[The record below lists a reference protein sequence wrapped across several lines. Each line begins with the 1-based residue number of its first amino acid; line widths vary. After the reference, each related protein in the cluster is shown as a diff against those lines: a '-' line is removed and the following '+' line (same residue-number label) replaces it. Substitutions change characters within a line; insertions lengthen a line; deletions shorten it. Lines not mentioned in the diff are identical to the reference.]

1 MRDSFMK
8 MLLPLCMF
16 VLWLLLNESASA
28 GQMLLGLALALWLGW
43 ASSRLRPLRAK
54 PRRFWLLPGLFCKVV
69 VDIVH
74 SNWSVAKLIWV
85 PRAEMAP
92 GFITIPLD
100 MRDPHGLAFLACILT
115 YTPGTV
121 LVDIAEGGDMTL
133 HVLDLQNEQEW
144 IDLVKNRYERTLKE
158 VFE

>member
-1 MRDSFMK
+1 MASPFVK

-28 GQMLLGLALALWLGW
+28 GQIMLGLALALWLGW
-43 ASSRLRPLRAK
+43 ASSRLRPLRAR

-69 VDIVH
+69 IDILK
-74 SNWSVAKLIWV
+74 SNWAVARLIWV
-85 PRAEMAP
+85 PRAEMSP

-121 LVDIAEGGDMTL
+121 LVDIGTEGTMTL
-133 HVLDLQNEQEW
+133 HVLDLQNEAEW
-144 IDLVKNRYERTLKE
+144 VDLVKNRYERTLKE